1 MINIIAFMGPSA
13 SGKSTLRDSME
24 LDRIVTYTS
33 RKPRQGEI
41 DGVDYHFISREM
53 IMDLHDQDRLL
64 EFTEYNGNMYATG
77 IESLTQVIDKKGL
90 STIIVDKN
98 GALKLRE
105 LLGDKVLIV
114 GVLAPFEECRE
125 RMFDRKESDIS
136 RRLSSYERE
145 IEEIKKTADLIINN
159 SRANWDKARD
169 ILAYLKKGII

>member
-77 IESLTQVIDKKGL
+77 IDSLTQVVERKGQA
-90 STIIVDKN
+90 TIIVDKN
-98 GALKLRE
+98 GAVKLKD
-105 LLGDKVLIV
+105 LLKERVLVI
-114 GVLAPFEECRE
+114 GVMAPFEECQE
-125 RMFDRKESDIS
+125 RMIDRKESDIS
-136 RRLSSYERE
+136 RRLASYERE
-145 IEEIKKTADLIINN
+145 IEEIKKTADIIINN
-159 SRANWDKARD
+159 SRSNWIRARD
-169 ILAYLKKGII
+169 ILGYLKKGLI